1 MQLLELT
8 ILQVGLLERLV
19 NKMFS
24 KKFNKSGIA
33 IDFGAT
39 KISVSEIIKGKFK
52 NTSIEITKVDKKNKN
67 YIYQIIKNIDDIS
80 TTKPKKI
87 GIAITGRV
95 DNLGNWYPVNKK
107 SLGIFKLPLK
117 KIIEKKYNVQTKIMN
132 DAIAAALGESIYG
145 KGYKYKRVGY
155 ITISTGIGVG
165 IILDRKPFIS
175 NNGLAGH
182 LGFTTSTLGNLKCGS
197 GRKGTFESIAS
208 GKAMSEIARLRGYKN
223 VTAKEIFQH
232 NLNKKKWAK
241 EIIELSA
248 KSISELCSNL
258 KATFDLDII
267 ILGGSIGMA
276 NGYSELVKKN
286 LRKEPKLFQVNL
298 VKSSLGTRAAKF
310 GVLI

>member
-1 MQLLELT
+1 
-8 ILQVGLLERLV
+8 
-19 NKMFS
+19 MFS

-33 IDFGAT
+33 IDFGAS
-39 KISVSEIIKGKFK
+39 KISISEIIKGKFK
-52 NTSIEITKVDKKNKN
+52 NNLIEITKIDKKNKN
-67 YIYQIIKNIDDIS
+67 YIYQIIENIDNIK
-80 TTKPKKI
+80 TVKPKKI

-95 DNLGNWYPVNKK
+95 DKLGNWYPINKNN
-107 SLGIFKLPLK
+107 LGVFKIPLK
-117 KIIEKKYNVQTKIMN
+117 KIIEKKYDTPTKIMN
-132 DAIAAALGESIYG
+132 DATAAALGESIYG
-145 KGYKYKRVGY
+145 KGCNHKRVGY

-165 IILDRKPFIS
+165 IILNKKPFIS
-175 NNGLAGH
+175 ETGLAGH
-182 LGFTTSTLGNLKCGS
+182 LGFTTSTLGKMKCGS

-208 GKAMSEIARLRGYKN
+208 GKAMSEIARLKGYKN

-232 NLNKKKWAK
+232 NLNKRKWAK
-241 EIIELSA
+241 DIVELSA

-267 ILGGSIGMA
+267 ILGGSIGIA